1 MFNKNRQ
8 LPPKISSKL
17 DDYWRAYKAQFNKTY
32 SGNLDNTRRI
42 KWEQNLVK
50 IYEHNLMAAA
60 GHHGYTLRDN
70 HIADLSTKH
79 QGVYDDVACTSDIVN
94 HAILIV
100 GYTPNEW
107 ILKNWWGEHWGEG
120 GYMRLA
126 RHKNRCGIANYAAY
140 AKIE

>member
-1 MFNKNRQ
+1 MNGKKKIGKTENKHTNV
-8 LPPKISSKL
+8 
-17 DDYWRAYKAQFNKTY
+17 NKP
-32 SGNLDNTRRI
+32 SIIFLFV
-42 KWEQNLVK
+42 W
-50 IYEHNLMAAA
+50 
-60 GHHGYTLRDN
+60 
-70 HIADLSTKH
+70 ADS